1 VLSNVL
7 FVANELDDEV
17 YHAVMECMTMY
28 RAFKLKGQK
37 LSKKDLKG
45 DAKYKSSHISFP
57 YARLKYLCG
66 KLKKEEL
73 LKNLQCVLAG
83 DCRELTLV

>member
-17 YHAVMECMTMY
+17 YHAVIECMTMY

-37 LSKKDLKG
+37 LTKKRFERGCK
-45 DAKYKSSHISFP
+45 IQIIT
-57 YARLKYLCG
+57 YLIPLR
-66 KLKKEEL
+66 KAEIFMW
-73 LKNLQCVLAG
+73 
-83 DCRELTLV
+83 